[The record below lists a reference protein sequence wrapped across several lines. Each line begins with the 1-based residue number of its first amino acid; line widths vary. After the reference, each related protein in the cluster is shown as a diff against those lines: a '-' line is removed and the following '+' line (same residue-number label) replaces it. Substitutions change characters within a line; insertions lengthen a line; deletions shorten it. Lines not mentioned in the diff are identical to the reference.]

1 MKGERGVGGCG
12 DRWTRYHRYVLSPA
26 IVSRSR
32 TWFLLPIVLWVV
44 CLTIFPL
51 LFSLGLSFFHY
62 RLGDDA
68 SFAGFAN
75 YGRLFGDY
83 RFWNALKITVGLA
96 VAATT
101 IEMVLGLALAVLLFE
116 THATSE
122 RWRMAMTIPLFMA
135 PVALG
140 YLGLTVF
147 HEESGPVNLLLRS
160 LNHPGI
166 PWLSSAGWAFIS
178 VMLVDV
184 WEWTPFCFLVTYA
197 ALLAQPP
204 DLLEAARLEP
214 LSPWGKFRHLTL
226 PMLRPT
232 LALVALL
239 RFVEALKTVD
249 LPFSLTGGGPA
260 IATETLGLYTY
271 FNCMKFFDFGYGS
284 ALAYVMFA
292 LVLVASQLLARW
304 NLRRASA

>member
-1 MKGERGVGGCG
+1 MPRLGR
-12 DRWTRYHRYVLSPA
+12 RYHSYVLSPA
-26 IVSRSR
+26 IVARSR
-32 TWFLLPIVLWVV
+32 KYFLLPIVLWVL

-51 LFSLGLSFFHY
+51 LFSLGLSFSHY
-62 RLGDDA
+62 RLGDEA
-68 SFAGFAN
+68 SFAGFSN
-75 YGRLFGDY
+75 YARLFGDY

-96 VAATT
+96 VTATT

-135 PVALG
+135 PIALG

-147 HEESGPVNLLLRS
+147 HEESGPLNLLLRGLHHS
-160 LNHPGI
+160 GI
-166 PWLSSAGWAFIS
+166 PWLSSAGWAFVS
-178 VMLVDV
+178 VVLIDV
-184 WEWTPFCFLVTYA
+184 WEWTPFCFLIIYA
-197 ALLAQPP
+197 GLLAQPQ
-204 DLLEAARLEP
+204 DLFEAARLEP
-214 LSPWGKFRHLTL
+214 MSLWGKLRYLTL

-239 RFVEALKTVD
+239 RFVEALKAVD
-249 LPFSLTGGGPA
+249 LPFALTGGGPA
-260 IATETLGLYTY
+260 IATETLSLYTY

-292 LVLVASQLLARW
+292 LVLVVSQVLARW